1 MNPIFKKL
9 NYKDQD
15 LICVLNAPES
25 FDSNL
30 NEMLALTKVDLKYYK
45 SKTYP
50 FLMFFAENEKE
61 FKTIAQK
68 VSPTLELDLAL
79 RLRSVNAFRL
89 RSVNVI
95 RLRSVNVI

>member
-9 NYKDQD
+9 YYKDQD

-30 NEMLALTKVDLKYYK
+30 DEMLALTKVDLKYYK

-68 VSPTLELDLAL
+68 VSPTLELDLDIVFWVAYL
-79 RLRSVNAFRL
+79 LHFGCAQ
-89 RSVNVI
+89 
-95 RLRSVNVI
+95 